1 MTTGRTPKY
10 NAETHPEAAR
20 KLALLC
26 YTDKQIAAALDIS
39 VRTLYNWKKEYLQ
52 FMQALSQGKAIA
64 DAEVAAALYRRAVGY
79 SYLSEKILTLNG
91 EVVRV
96 PIEVVVLPDP
106 GACMSWLKNRQ
117 AHLWR
122 EKQSVELSGEINLT
136 MNLDAQPHEARE

>member
-10 NAETHPEAAR
+10 NPDTHPGQAR
-20 KLALLC
+20 MYGLLA

-39 VRTLYNWKKEYLQ
+39 ASTLYKWKKE
-52 FMQALSQGKAIA
+52 FSEFSEALSQGKAIA

-79 SYLSEKILTLNG
+79 SYPSEKILTLNG

-117 AHLWR
+117 PQLWR
-122 EKQSVELSGEINLT
+122 EKQNVELSGEINLT
-136 MNLDAQPHEARE
+136 MNLDGEPHETRD